1 MTTSTITY
9 STPTAIATALSSDL
23 NSLANGAYSAASGA
37 IDNTA
42 TKHLYM
48 ALQLRLASLTPGAAN
63 TGISVYLLPCT
74 DTTYP
79 DGGGAVVPGPET
91 YLCCF
96 AALSTAAG
104 AKARDMAGLI
114 VPPLAF
120 KLVILNGSGVALA
133 ASGSTLAYR
142 LYSEQAA

>member
-1 MTTSTITY
+1 MTTQTLTY
-9 STPTAIATALSSDL
+9 STPTAIATALGADL
-23 NSLANGAYSAASGA
+23 NNLANGAYSAVSGA
-37 IDNTA
+37 IDNTT

-91 YLCCF
+91 FLCCF
-96 AALSTAAG
+96 AALSTGAG
-104 AKARDMAGLI
+104 AKARDLAGLP

-120 KLVILNGSGVALA
+120 KLVLLNGAGVALA

-142 LYSEQAA
+142 LYSEQSA

>member
-1 MTTSTITY
+1 MTTQTITY
-9 STPTAIATALSSDL
+9 STPTNIATALSTEL
-23 NSLANGAYSAASGA
+23 NSLANGAYSAASAA
-37 IDNTA
+37 IDNTS

-63 TGISVYLLPCT
+63 TGISVYLLPAV

-79 DGGGAVVPGPET
+79 DGGGAVVPGPEN

-96 AALSTAAG
+96 APLSTSAG
-104 AKARDMAGLI
+104 AKARDMAGLP
-114 VPPLAF
+114 VPPFAF
-120 KLVILNGSGVALA
+120 KLVLLNGAGVALA
-133 ASGSTLAYR
+133 TSGSTLAYK